1 MGSKR
6 LTDLSWSVLGWRLQF
21 ADEPAHISGF
31 RWIRRYR
38 DFFDMIAAGAIERSK
53 FKSSRSWQ
61 DARKRHARLAF
72 WAAKSLNGKQR
83 YCGWKID
90 HGSPP
95 RIGHERKSLGH
106 R

>member
-1 MGSKR
+1 
-6 LTDLSWSVLGWRLQF
+6 
-21 ADEPAHISGF
+21 
-31 RWIRRYR
+31 
-38 DFFDMIAAGAIERSK
+38 
-53 FKSSRSWQ
+53 
-61 DARKRHARLAF
+61 LAF